1 MTNIIGLDINRAL
14 DEAEHERKLSQR
26 FLLGAMV
33 WFVFVAAAV
42 SFTLD
47 VRSSAALNNHQPGGA
62 GEELQCAEG
71 GSSTG
76 TPVFSKQTS
85 AGGGQLDF
93 TQHHN

>member
-1 MTNIIGLDINRAL
+1 MADIIGLDISRAL
-14 DEAEHERKLSQR
+14 EVAEHEHKASQR

-33 WFVFVAAAV
+33 WFVLLACVV
-42 SFTLD
+42 VFTLD

-71 GSSTG
+71 GSSTE
-76 TPVFSKQTS
+76 TPAFSKQTS
-85 AGGGQLDF
+85 AGGGLFDF